1 MYYQFITKLSEEEK
15 KQIEIGY
22 LDTTQHPT
30 SGVIDTNESVM
41 ITIKIVNHSNKE
53 VEIAFGAEGGL
64 ENNEIIV
71 TKGIAID
78 HVMHGS
84 DIILAATLDG
94 SPLEEFPKRE
104 DNYGV
109 KSVSCSDGAVGTFK
123 TSNWSFIVEDFVRSE
138 TECVVDFS
146 KDITID
152 ETSPIITST
161 KEEMNQ
167 EITEG
172 KTSIVDA
179 LAAMG
184 ITANP
189 EDGFPVLAENIKRIA
204 SDTTGGAGDLLS
216 GKTAYFNGKKVT
228 GTMVNQGAK
237 TATLNAGGS
246 YTIPAGYH
254 NGSGKITVNSL
265 ASQTSATATAG
276 NILTG
281 KTAWVNGTRITGT
294 MANQGAKTATL
305 NAGGSY
311 TIPAG
316 YHNGSGKI
324 TVNSLASQTS
334 ATANASSILTGK
346 TAWVNGV
353 KITGTNKGYDQGVA
367 DGKTASAASVVK
379 KSSLSLTVSMGN
391 TTSTSATIATTN
403 GSKKLVAILTLPTYI
418 ASSGSSGGDYANLSV
433 SSNVGSGKITLT
445 GTRGWT
451 DGWLQINADVYG
463 VYQ

>member
-1 MYYQFITKLSEEEK
+1 MGVVFSYSKALFTKKVEGNKVEWIVGDFSYQLESSALDEDYSITVGPGERKQFNITLSSFNEKTSKYALYYQFITKLSEEEK
-15 KQIEIGY
+15 NQIEIGY

-172 KTSIVDA
+172 KSSIVDA
-179 LAAMG
+179 LAAM
-184 ITANP
+184 
-189 EDGFPVLAENIKRIA
+189 E
-204 SDTTGGAGDLLS
+204 
-216 GKTAYFNGKKVT
+216 
-228 GTMVNQGAK
+228 
-237 TATLNAGGS
+237 
-246 YTIPAGYH
+246 
-254 NGSGKITVNSL
+254 
-265 ASQTSATATAG
+265 
-276 NILTG
+276 
-281 KTAWVNGTRITGT
+281 
-294 MANQGAKTATL
+294 
-305 NAGGSY
+305 
-311 TIPAG
+311 
-316 YHNGSGKI
+316 
-324 TVNSLASQTS
+324 
-334 ATANASSILTGK
+334 
-346 TAWVNGV
+346 
-353 KITGTNKGYDQGVA
+353 
-367 DGKTASAASVVK
+367 
-379 KSSLSLTVSMGN
+379 
-391 TTSTSATIATTN
+391 
-403 GSKKLVAILTLPTYI
+403 
-418 ASSGSSGGDYANLSV
+418 
-433 SSNVGSGKITLT
+433 
-445 GTRGWT
+445 
-451 DGWLQINADVYG
+451 
-463 VYQ
+463 